1 MGDVPTASWTVTQPW
16 RGIFGMLVCL
26 GIAFGIT
33 SAYNMSEFMG
43 LFTAWAICIVPIEVI
58 VGIPWGGKYP
68 AEKFDNPWRGFLII
82 LFMFFIATIAL
93 VFITRFIGG
102 SGIITSVGPIHPLM
116 NVWIIGVVITTF
128 FAVIA
133 FGCWPFQKM
142 SLPAKGFLTL
152 LAVYLIWTAG
162 FRLFNFDTVTLPFLE
177 PVFFTQHVPAYVDG
191 GVFAGLAGVNPGGPI
206 AWDQGL
212 TFFFGMVMFLF
223 VFVHLGMWP
232 ISKFKS
238 LMTQP
243 TMGIVLFISCFVLAL
258 IAYAIG
264 VWAMDIDPIRMML
277 SYICFAFGMLAI
289 IFMFQMW
296 PGRLWKGPTGG
307 FINLLVAV
315 VLAIVA
321 FYGIQA
327 FCSMIFGQAL
337 DPVTMTYHSYYEQI
351 GNGVLFMGPDGWF
364 AMANVML
371 ALTFPAWAVYGPV
384 FDFWPLPPTPGPP

>member
-16 RGIFGMLVCL
+16 RGVFGMLVCL
-26 GIAFGIT
+26 GVAFAIANAF
-33 SAYNMSEFMG
+33 NMPTFMG
-43 LFTAWAICIVPIEVI
+43 IFTAWAICIVPIEVI
-58 VGIPWGGKYP
+58 VGLPWMGGTYP
-68 AEKFDNPWRGFLII
+68 AGKFDNPWRGFAILI
-82 LFMFFIATIAL
+82 FMFFIATIAFWML
-93 VFITRFIGG
+93 TRYIGG
-102 SGIITSVGPIHPLM
+102 GAFATVIGGNPVL

-152 LAVYLIWTAG
+152 LAVYLIWTVG
-162 FRLFNFDTVTLPFLE
+162 FRLFNFDVLATGI
-177 PVFFTQHVPAYVDG
+177 PALHTGPDMPLYTALGPLAYLG
-191 GVFAGLAGVNPGGPI
+191 GINPSGAFAWEGA
-206 AWDQGL
+206 L
-212 TFFFGMVMFLF
+212 TFYFWMVAFLF

-238 LMTQP
+238 LMVQP
-243 TMGIVLFISCFVLAL
+243 ILGIVLFIACFVLAL

-264 VWAMDIDPIRMML
+264 VWAMDIDPIRFL
-277 SYICFAFGMLAI
+277 LYIISFAFGMLAI

-296 PGRLWKGPTGG
+296 PGRMWSQPTGG

-321 FYGIQA
+321 FFAIRG
-327 FCSMIFGQAL
+327 FCSMTFG
-337 DPVTMTYHSYYEQI
+337 PEYYVI
-351 GNGVLFMGPDGWF
+351 DTATGFLNLGPDGWF

-371 ALTFPAWAVYGPV
+371 ALIFPAWAVYGPV
-384 FDFWPLPPTPGPP
+384 FDFWPLPPTPGPPP